1 MSISVDEK
9 KTFEENF
16 ARLEEIIKELEKGD
30 VSLEESLSLF
40 EEGVQL
46 VRRCS
51 RQLEA
56 AEARIAQLVVNEAGE
71 PSIVP
76 FDLDVDGE
84 GV

>member
-1 MSISVDEK
+1 MSIEVDEK

-16 ARLEEIIKELEKGD
+16 ARLEQIIKVLEKGD
-30 VSLEESLSLF
+30 VSLEDSLSLLKR
-40 EEGVQL
+40 GVQL

-51 RQLEA
+51 KQLDT
-56 AEARIAQLVVNEAGE
+56 AEARIAKLVVTEEGE

-76 FDLDVDGE
+76 LNLDADDE

>member
-1 MSISVDEK
+1 MSIEVDEK

-16 ARLEEIIKELEKGD
+16 ARLEQIIKVLEKGD
-30 VSLEESLSLF
+30 VSLEDSLSLF

-51 RQLEA
+51 KQLDT
-56 AEARIAQLVVNEAGE
+56 AEARIAKLVVTEEGE

-76 FDLDVDGE
+76 LNLDADDE

>member
-1 MSISVDEK
+1 MDEK

-16 ARLEEIIKELEKGD
+16 ARLEQIIKVLEKGD
-30 VSLEESLSLF
+30 VSLEDSLSLF

-51 RQLEA
+51 KQLDT
-56 AEARIAQLVVNEAGE
+56 AEARIAKLVVTEEGE

-76 FDLDVDGE
+76 LNLDADDE

>member
-1 MSISVDEK
+1 MDEK

>member
-1 MSISVDEK
+1 VDEK